1 MEKEEHI
8 NILNKIAE
16 DLFTSGWLKKECYKL
31 SSDKMLMD
39 DFLQEMLL
47 VILEYPNDKMIEAYN
62 KGQHQFL
69 IKRIINNNWNSSTS
83 PFYKKYRK
91 YNDLEIIDDLLEDL
105 TDNDEE

>member
-1 MEKEEHI
+1 MEEDKHKQ
-8 NILNKIAE
+8 ILNKIAE
-16 DLFTSGWLKKECYKL
+16 EVFRSGWLQSECYKL

-39 DFLQEMLL
+39 DLASEMVLI
-47 VILEYPNDKMIEAYN
+47 ILEYPNDKMIEAYE